1 MNPSIRVESIS
12 KQYRIGGPGPSYQTL
27 RESLMSAIAAP
38 VRSLRGGR
46 AASARSIWALRDVSF
61 EIMPGE
67 AVGIIGRNGAGKTT
81 LLKILSRITRPTSG
95 SAELRGRVGS
105 LLDVGTGFHPELTG
119 RENIFLNGAI
129 LGMTRA
135 EVRRKLGSIVEF
147 AGVGQF
153 LETPL
158 KHYSSGMRVRLAFSV
173 AAHMD
178 TEILLADEVLA
189 VGDVAFQ
196 KKCIEEMGALT
207 RRGRTVLFVSHNM
220 GAVGE
225 LCPKSI
231 LIEKGELVAFGGTR
245 EMIQK
250 YLSEFSPNAAVSA
263 VEPPPTDQGA
273 VIRRVGIADASGKPG
288 AELDWALPFSIAVE
302 FRVSR
307 TLPALSIG
315 VTLVN
320 ALGVRVI
327 FSWLVFQQAFEP
339 GLYQA
344 RGEFPEKTFA
354 SGRYAVEVVA
364 ENYSVE
370 DYHMAGNVASFEISP
385 ASVPYDYDFGEYALL
400 HARIPSRVE
409 RLSEPQP

>member
-245 EMIQK
+245 EMIGR
-250 YLSEFSPNAAVSA
+250 YLAEFSPIAAVSA
-263 VEPPPTDQGA
+263 VEPPPTDQA
-273 VIRRVGIADASGKPG
+273 MAASLFTLTLRRV
-288 AELDWALPFSIAVE
+288 
-302 FRVSR
+302 
-307 TLPALSIG
+307 
-315 VTLVN
+315 
-320 ALGVRVI
+320 
-327 FSWLVFQQAFEP
+327 
-339 GLYQA
+339 
-344 RGEFPEKTFA
+344 
-354 SGRYAVEVVA
+354 VVA
-364 ENYSVE
+364 ATVLPVGMLLSWTSGDETWIIFGGGATLLLMAVAGPTRDRIEKWQAEVDEAGVDVSVLGSLSRR
-370 DYHMAGNVASFEISP
+370 YH
-385 ASVPYDYDFGEYALL
+385 
-400 HARIPSRVE
+400 
-409 RLSEPQP
+409 